1 MQAPD
6 LRTWLPKSRD
16 WSPPYEWSA
25 FQVEDETPATVSAAD
40 LPMLLD
46 CAAFT
51 GGSAF
56 IDICFDL
63 VETEH

>member
-1 MQAPD
+1 MEAPD

-25 FQVEDETPATVSAAD
+25 FQVDDQAPAQVSPSA
-40 LPMLLD
+40 LRSLLD

-51 GGSAF
+51 GSSAF
-56 IDICFDL
+56 IDACFDL
-63 VETEH
+63 DTEH